1 MDQVVY
7 RVSTVYRKSHS
18 VDIRDNTGYYVAG
31 NTVRVAPAQWEEE
44 QTRKRQVSSKTR
56 KNRTKAMS
64 MSRGFVVFLS
74 AMSIMAMFMCV
85 SYVQLKTEITRQTK
99 RIASLQTDLNDLKS
113 DNDALENSY
122 EASVDLTQVYEIATE
137 KLGMH
142 YPNEEQ
148 IVSYNAD
155 GSGYVRQYR
164 DVPGDK

>member
-1 MDQVVY
+1 MSTAY
-7 RVSTVYRKSHS
+7 RSRYS
-18 VDIRDNTGYYVAG
+18 VDRRENTGYYVDG
-31 NTVRVAPAQWEEE
+31 NTVRVAPAEWEEE
-44 QTRKRQVSSKTR
+44 NPQRRQVSRKTR

-74 AMSIMAMFMCV
+74 AMSIVAMFMCV
-85 SYVQLKTEITRQTK
+85 SYVQLKTEITRQTRK
-99 RIASLQTDLNDLKS
+99 IASLQTDLNDLKS

-122 EASVDLTQVYEIATE
+122 EASVDLTEVYKIATE

-142 YPNEEQ
+142 YPNEKQ

-155 GSGYVRQYR
+155 GSGYVRQYS

>member
-1 MDQVVY
+1 M
-7 RVSTVYRKSHS
+7 STVYRKRHS
-18 VDIRDNTGYYVAG
+18 VDSRVNTGYYVDG

-44 QTRKRQVSSKTR
+44 QIKERQVSKKTR
-56 KNRTKAMS
+56 NNRTKAMS

-74 AMSIMAMFMCV
+74 AMSIVAMFMCV

-99 RIASLQTDLNDLKS
+99 KIASLQTDLNDLKS

-122 EASVDLTQVYEIATE
+122 EASVDLTQVYETATE

-142 YPNEEQ
+142 YPNEKQ
-148 IVSYNAD
+148 IILYNAD
-155 GSGYVRQYR
+155 GSGYVRQYA

>member
-1 MDQVVY
+1 MSTAY
-7 RVSTVYRKSHS
+7 RSRRS
-18 VDIRDNTGYYVAG
+18 VDSRENTGYYVDG
-31 NTVRVAPAQWEEE
+31 NTVRVAPAEWEEE
-44 QTRKRQVSSKTR
+44 QTRQRQVSRKTR

-74 AMSIMAMFMCV
+74 AMSIAAMFMCV

-122 EASVDLTQVYEIATE
+122 EASVDLTEVYEIATE

-142 YPNEEQ
+142 YPNEKQ
-148 IVSYNAD
+148 IVSYSTD
-155 GSGYVRQYR
+155 GSGYVRQYS
-164 DVPGDK
+164 DLPDNK